1 MTIIFKNV
9 YSLENI
15 GTNLFDTGGNNL
27 LDRPKARKTKAKI
40 NSWDFIKL
48 NSFCTARKQMKRQPL
63 EWEKIFANNL
73 SDERLVSKVYKEF
86 KKLNT
91 QTIQLL
97 NGQKT

>member
-1 MTIIFKNV
+1 
-9 YSLENI
+9 
-15 GTNLFDTGGNNL
+15 
-27 LDRPKARKTKAKI
+27 
-40 NSWDFIKL
+40 
-48 NSFCTARKQMKRQPL
+48 MKRQPL